1 MKLINKNTGK
11 VITEIVTNRSLS
23 IDEVINMLGWQ
34 IEEDGEVLAA
44 DGEPVGAYYEE
55 IEMKY

>member
-23 IDEVINMLGWQ
+23 IDEVINMLDWKV
-34 IEEDGEVLAA
+34 EDDGEVLTK
-44 DGEPVGAYYEE
+44 DGNPVEAYYEE
-55 IEMKY
+55 MEMKY